1 MHPEDERHA
10 ATPDPPEAPGDEDAT
25 LGGYLKV
32 HSRPPAFEG
41 ADDHPY
47 TVSIEI
53 ERTGNLIRPFVGFLM
68 FPRWAKTGLGI
79 VGHVETPVLW
89 EGAARSAVE
98 EEAGLISLFRV
109 KQLLD
114 EALLRQEGGSD

>member
-1 MHPEDERHA
+1 MSPEDERHPV
-10 ATPDPPEAPGDEDAT
+10 TPEAPEAPGDEDAT

-41 ADDHPY
+41 ADAHPY
-47 TVSIEI
+47 TVSIEV
-53 ERTGNLIRPFVGFLM
+53 ERTANLIRPFVGFLV

-89 EGAARSAVE
+89 EGAARSEVE
-98 EEAGLISLFRV
+98 EEAGLTPLARV

-114 EALLRQEGGSD
+114 EAVLRQGGVPD

>member
-1 MHPEDERHA
+1 MSPEDERHS
-10 ATPDPPEAPGDEDAT
+10 ATPEAPGEEDAT
-25 LGGYLKV
+25 LAGYLRV

-41 ADDHPY
+41 VDAHPY

-53 ERTGNLIRPFVGFLM
+53 ERTANLMRPFVGFLV

-89 EGAARSAVE
+89 EGAARSEVE
-98 EEAGLISLFRV
+98 EEAGLTPLARV

-114 EALLRQEGGSD
+114 EAVLRQGGASD